1 MRGMIMR
8 IEYAPIQ
15 LCLQRGMLL
24 SIGIII
30 LSATSLLVPYEA
42 GADTIYSYIDEQGTP
57 VLTDNY
63 NSIPERYRA
72 KVQTTEQ
79 SVSQPSQTTSFG
91 AMRYTATSWAKNMTG
106 TIGGFAPEISGLS
119 PYQSKILTVAGLA
132 GLICVI
138 AMYMSRSQVV
148 KFLSLWVLI
157 LLGITIPVLLYTSQ
171 DGVGDVMKA
180 KATDAAKKQQDRLQQ
195 VP

>member
-1 MRGMIMR
+1 MSS
-8 IEYAPIQ
+8 
-15 LCLQRGMLL
+15 RGMLL
-24 SIGIII
+24 GIGIVL

-72 KVQTTEQ
+72 KVQTTER
-79 SVSQPSQTTSFG
+79 SASQPSQTASFG
-91 AMRYTATSWAKNMTG
+91 TMHHTVMSWAKNMTG
-106 TIGGFAPEISGLS
+106 TISGFAPEISGLS
-119 PYQSKILTVAGLA
+119 SYQSKVITITGLVV
-132 GLICVI
+132 LICVI

-157 LLGITIPVLLYTSQ
+157 LVGIGTPVLLYTSQ
-171 DGVGDVMKA
+171 DGPGDAMKA
-180 KATDAAKKQQDRLQQ
+180 KAVDAGKKQQERLQQ